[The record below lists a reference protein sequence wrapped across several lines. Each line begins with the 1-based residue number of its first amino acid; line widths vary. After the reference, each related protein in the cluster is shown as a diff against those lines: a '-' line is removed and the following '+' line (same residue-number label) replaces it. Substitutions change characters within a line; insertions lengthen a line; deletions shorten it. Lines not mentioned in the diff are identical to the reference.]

1 MARKTLTDAQ
11 EAKLAQWQ
19 SVFENVAAYR
29 DWFKSKCSLDQ
40 QASADARDRLKTAPI
55 LKKIRVEA
63 TPYGA
68 DKPIVFEQEN
78 VTLDQ
83 GPALQKRLMA
93 GIYHW
98 VVKRRGEI
106 AQIESPAHLGR
117 KQRRQWER
125 VKHSYAVAEVGR
137 TNALNGRQVPFPEQ
151 VGMGRW
157 LVDQR
162 PRPGAEGAQEAP
174 EWPEELR
181 GDIGA
186 VVLPEEPGEPEGA
199 RVLAADTSAP
209 VKRRKAR

>member
-1 MARKTLTDAQ
+1 MARKTLTDTQ

-162 PRPGAEGAQEAP
+162 PREGGQEAP
-174 EWPEELR
+174 EWPEELQ
-181 GDIGA
+181 DALGA

-199 RVLAADTSAP
+199 RVLAADTSAS
-209 VKRRKAR
+209 VKRSKKR